1 MRVSFLLSLYVLRL
15 FVLWMIAVLFALG
28 TVILLFDSVELFRRL
43 AQNEEAGFW
52 LIVSMSLMKM
62 PHLVERALPVAT
74 LVATMLTL
82 WRLNRHHELIVVRS
96 FGVSVWQTLL
106 PAAIGAAAIGAVNLV
121 AFNPISS
128 ALYAQYQTLEET
140 VLKRRSASAAIT
152 GDSVWFR
159 QPTEKGHYFMHADR
173 IEPATGFLSSVT
185 VLMMEDEDRFVGR
198 IDADRARLGWGYWA
212 LYDVT
217 VELPP
222 EAPRNAPAYRLE
234 TDLTLEKIQDS
245 FADPATLSFFELPA
259 FVGVLEAA
267 GVSAISHRL
276 HWQSLLAQ
284 PFLMVSIVLVAATF
298 SLRPA
303 RRGGTRLL
311 FVTGLAC
318 GFLLFIVIDVIAAL
332 GASARIPV
340 WLAAWSPAIIATM
353 LGSAMLLHLEDG

>member
-1 MRVSFLLSLYVLRL
+1 MRVSFLLSLYALRL
-15 FVLWMIAVLFALG
+15 FVLWMLGVLFALAA
-28 TVILLFDSVELFRRL
+28 VILLFDSVELFRRA
-43 AQNEEAGFW
+43 AQNEAATFW
-52 LIVSMSLMKM
+52 VIVTMSLMKV
-62 PHLVERALPVAT
+62 PHMVERAFPVAT

-106 PAAIGAAAIGAVNLV
+106 PLAAGAAVFGIVELV
-121 AFNPISS
+121 AFNPISA
-128 ALYAQYQTLEET
+128 ALYAQYQSLEAT
-140 VLKRRSASAAIT
+140 VLKRRSASAAIA

-159 QPTEKGHYFMHADR
+159 QPTESGHYFMHANR
-173 IEPATGFLSSVT
+173 LEPATGLLSSVT
-185 VLMMEDEDRFVGR
+185 VLMMEDGDRFVGR
-198 IDADRARLGWGYWA
+198 IDAERARLGWGYWA

-217 VELPP
+217 VERPP
-222 EAPRNAPAYRLE
+222 APPRRAPAYRLE

-259 FVGVLEAA
+259 FVRVLEAA
-267 GVSAISHRL
+267 GVSPISHRL

-284 PFLMVSIVLVAATF
+284 PFLMVSIVVVAATF

-318 GFLLFIVIDVIAAL
+318 GFLLFILIDVIAAL

-340 WLAAWSPAIIATM
+340 WLAAWSPTAIAAM
-353 LGSAMLLHLEDG
+353 LGSAMLFHLEDG